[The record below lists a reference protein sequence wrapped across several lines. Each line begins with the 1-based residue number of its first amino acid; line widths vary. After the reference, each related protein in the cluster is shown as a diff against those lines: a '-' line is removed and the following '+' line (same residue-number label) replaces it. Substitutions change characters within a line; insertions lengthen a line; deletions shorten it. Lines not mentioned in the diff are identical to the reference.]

1 MKRNSLGGSR
11 LIEKKNF
18 QIVFGK
24 KDGRLISKVKRMVR
38 LHLPCLLDKV
48 GSSVEEEDIN

>member
-1 MKRNSLGGSR
+1 MKRNSLIGSR

-24 KDGRLISKVKRMVR
+24 KDGRLITIVNGMVR

-48 GSSVEEEDIN
+48 GSSIEEVDIN

>member
-1 MKRNSLGGSR
+1 MKRNSLRGSR

-24 KDGRLISKVKRMVR
+24 KDGRLISKVNRMVR

-48 GSSVEEEDIN
+48 GSSIEEEDIN